1 MLGSGPVM
9 LTGSGA
15 PLIAGEAWAQGIEA
29 SVTEASIAPD
39 IAWVAR
45 VAALADPAQAL
56 PKPLYLRGPDAKP
69 QDGAR
74 IARR

>member
-1 MLGSGPVM
+1 M
-9 LTGSGA
+9 
-15 PLIAGEAWAQGIEA
+15 QGVEVLPGD
-29 SVTEASIAPD
+29 STPAPD

-45 VAALADPAQAL
+45 LGALADPTQAL
-56 PKPLYLRGPDAKP
+56 PKPLYLREPDAKP

>member
-1 MLGSGPVM
+1 
-9 LTGSGA
+9 
-15 PLIAGEAWAQGIEA
+15 
-29 SVTEASIAPD
+29 
-39 IAWVAR
+39 VAR
-45 VAALADPAQAL
+45 LGALADPAQAL